1 MKCVINMYEL
11 KMKCVNYLF
20 IADGEGFFFSTR
32 WGTEKVVV
40 NC

>member
-20 IADGEGFFFSTR
+20 IADGEGFFFQLAGGR
-32 WGTEKVVV
+32 RRLL
-40 NC
+40 